1 MKKKFFNLQLFAEDA
16 GNTEG
21 AAGGEPAPA
30 ENQTILGGTNEPESN
45 NAEGSNPPAENKP
58 EQNVPDAYDFSNIVP
73 DGMEFDQKSADE
85 FGNLARE
92 CGLTQEQA
100 SKLASY
106 GMQYMQTGVNAA
118 MQQITAQREGWAKE
132 SREQLGADF
141 DNVTAKAAVGISKL
155 EQKIPGLKAMLN
167 ETGAGDRIE
176 MIRFMAAVG
185 EMLSED
191 TGHGVPGYGGQK
203 TLYPKTNFGLYK

>member
-30 ENQTILGGTNEPESN
+30 ANQTILGGTNEPERN
-45 NAEGSNPPAENKP
+45 NEEGANPPAENKP
-58 EQNVPDAYDFSNIVP
+58 EQNVPETYDFSSVVP

-92 CGLTQEQA
+92 CGLSQEQA

-106 GMQYMQTGVNAA
+106 GMQYMQNGVNAA
-118 MQQITAQREGWAKE
+118 MQQMAAQREAWQKQ
-132 SREQLGADF
+132 SREQLG
-141 DNVTAKAAVGISKL
+141 DNFNDVTAKAAIGISKL
-155 EQKIPGLKAMLN
+155 EQKIPGLKNMLN

-176 MIRFMAAVG
+176 MIQFMAAVG
-185 EMLSED
+185 EMISED